1 MMATSGLKDALVER
15 WLSSFRAKLYAGFS
29 SIGLLTLFITGFA
42 LYLFNQFGEIVN
54 TTAGEAIPELMAVMR
69 LSANSA
75 LLAAGAPVLAASRG
89 EQELYETET
98 RLNKLVNEIKNNM
111 EELST
116 SGDGMAFDAIKQ
128 HSATITATLVELK
141 QATLKRLVLQQKSDS
156 GLVALRAVQGDL
168 VDTLNPIVYG
178 ATSLSNLF
186 ARRGGRLDAAA
197 VKNLMEVNASLLI
210 ALLQMQGDTYR
221 IANLLGSSFDVS
233 SEQWQEECRLVMAQ
247 MLSHLTRLEV
257 ADVDSEMREIA
268 TLVRELIAVD
278 HCNSDL
284 SQKNPVE
291 QLSFTTAIQRLT
303 EIFAVLVPERRSKL
317 QVHYLQ
323 TARQVKSTPVE
334 LANVA
339 IRNLRYA
346 LEIKA
351 EGNLLIGLLTSVPDA
366 DDQQTI
372 VNLFTRYRNSLE
384 AFHNAVGVFQNS
396 DLAKRNPI
404 LASQVLTLE
413 QRLAAFGSGNNTLF
427 ATHRGELLIS
437 AQISE
442 LLTTHREQATSLMAQ
457 ANRLV
462 AFVQTNVY
470 DLRDAMGQR
479 LVTAIS
485 ILVGV
490 CVGSLLMAAFIAYIT
505 TLRLSRHEAD
515 LRAANRAAALLN
527 HELETFNY
535 SVSHDLRAPLRSLSG
550 FSQALLDDYGD
561 KLDEE
566 GKSYLNYLQE
576 SSEEMGEL
584 LAGLLGL
591 SRSTRGEINLE
602 RVNLSEMAQSIEQS
616 LRKVDPDRDV
626 TTNITSDLLANADR
640 RLIGAVM
647 ENLLGNAW
655 KYTNKKQHAEITFG
669 SKNESGI
676 TVFFVK
682 DNGAG
687 FDPSYADKLFQP
699 FQRLHKVEEFE
710 GTGVGLATA
719 QRIIRRHG
727 GSIWAHSEVNKGAT
741 FFFTLETGG
750 TMK

>member
-1 MMATSGLKDALVER
+1 MATSGLKDALVER

-54 TTAGEAIPELMAVMR
+54 TTAGEAIPELMAVMM

-89 EQELYETET
+89 EQELRETET
-98 RLNKLVNEIKNNM
+98 RLNRLVNEIKSNM
-111 EELST
+111 EELSI
-116 SGDGMAFDAIKQ
+116 SGDGMEFDAIKQ

-141 QATLKRLVLQQKSDS
+141 QATLERLVLQQKSDS

-197 VKNLMEVNASLLI
+197 VKNLMEVNANLLI

-221 IANLLGSSFDVS
+221 IASLLGSSFEGS
-233 SEQWQEECRLVMAQ
+233 GEQRQEECRLVMAQ
-247 MLSHLTRLEV
+247 MQSHIARLEA
-257 ADVDSEMREIA
+257 ADVDFEMRELA
-268 TLVRELIAVD
+268 TLVRELVAVD
-278 HCNSDL
+278 HCNGNM
-284 SQKNPVE
+284 SQKNSAE
-291 QLSFTTAIQRLT
+291 HQSLTAAIQRLT
-303 EIFAVLVPERRSKL
+303 ELLAVRVPDWRSKL
-317 QVHYLQ
+317 QTHYLN

-334 LANVA
+334 LANA
-339 IRNLRYA
+339 TIRNLRYA

-351 EGNLLIGLLTSVPDA
+351 EGNLLIGLLTAVPDA

-372 VNLFTRYRNSLE
+372 VDLFTRYRSSLE
-384 AFHNAVGVFQNS
+384 AFRNAVEVFQNS
-396 DLAKRNPI
+396 ELAKRNPI

-413 QRLAAFGSGNNTLF
+413 QRLVAFGSGNNTLF
-427 ATHRGELLIS
+427 ATHREGLLIS
-437 AQISE
+437 ARITE
-442 LLTTHREQATSLMAQ
+442 LLATHREQATSLMAQ
-457 ANRLV
+457 ANKLV
-462 AFVQTNVY
+462 ASVQTNVF

-515 LRAANRAAALLN
+515 LRTANRAAELLN

-550 FSQALLDDYGD
+550 FSQALLEDYGD

-602 RVNLSEMAQSIEQS
+602 RVNLSEMAHSIEQS
-616 LRKVDPDRDV
+616 LRKVEPDRDV
-626 TTNITSDLLANADR
+626 TINITSDLSANADR

-669 SKNESGI
+669 RKNESGL
-676 TVFFVK
+676 TAFFVK

-687 FDPSYADKLFQP
+687 FDSSYADKLFQP
-699 FQRLHKVEEFE
+699 FQRLHRVEEFE

-727 GSIWAHSEVNKGAT
+727 GSIWAHGEVNKGAT

-750 TMK
+750 ATK